1 MEKLAGKSW
10 TLGLFMLIALPV
22 AAQYPVRPVRIIVP
36 FVAGGPGDTLTRA
49 ISEPLSRALGQP
61 VVVEN
66 KPGADGTIG
75 TADVAKAVPDGHVLL
90 MGSAN
95 ALSAVM
101 VLRKSPPY
109 DPIADFTPISHVGNS
124 TFVLAA
130 APNVPGTTLT
140 DLINYSRANPG
151 KVNFAA
157 ANPTSLLVAAQI
169 KALAKID
176 MVNVPYKGDVA
187 AVPDLLAGRVQLL
200 VAGANVVRQHIRDGK
215 LHGLATLLDARSP
228 LLPDVPTLGEAGLTG
243 VAFSSW
249 NGLVG
254 PAKMPRAVVD
264 RLSRELV
271 VALKRPEVR
280 EQLERVGFQPV
291 GTSPEAFGVFM
302 KEQIDV
308 WRRLAREAGIQA
320 E

>member
-1 MEKLAGKSW
+1 MRKLAGRFMA
-10 TLGLFMLIALPV
+10 LGVLVLVSASV
-22 AAQYPVRPVRIIVP
+22 AAQYPTRPVRIIVP
-36 FVAGGPGDTLTRA
+36 LPAGGPGDTLTRA
-49 ISEPLSRALGQP
+49 VAEPLSRALGQP

-75 TADVAKAVPDGHVLL
+75 TTEVARAAPDGYVLL

-95 ALSAVM
+95 ALSAVT

-130 APNVPGTTLT
+130 GPNVPGTTLM
-140 DLINYSRANPG
+140 DLINFARANPG

-157 ANPTSLLVAAQI
+157 PNPTALLVAAQI
-169 KALAKID
+169 RALAKID

-187 AVPDLLAGRVQLL
+187 AIPDLLAGRVQLL
-200 VAGANVVRQHIRDGK
+200 VAGANVVRPHIKDGK
-215 LHGLATLLDARSP
+215 LRILATLLDSRSP
-228 LLPDVPTLGEAGLTG
+228 LLPDVPTVSEAGLTG
-243 VAFSSW
+243 LTFSSW

-254 PAKMPRAVVD
+254 PAKMPKAVVD
-264 RLSRELV
+264 RLSREV
-271 VALKRPEVR
+271 TIALKRPEVR
-280 EQLERVGFQPV
+280 EQLERIGFQPV
-291 GTSPEAFGVFM
+291 GTSPEAFGVYM
-302 KEQIDV
+302 KEQIEV
-308 WRRLAREAGIQA
+308 WRRLARDAGIQA

>member
-1 MEKLAGKSW
+1 MRKLAGR
-10 TLGLFMLIALPV
+10 FMAFGVLVLISASV
-22 AAQYPVRPVRIIVP
+22 AAQYPTRPVRIIVP
-36 FVAGGPGDTLTRA
+36 FPAGGPGDTLTRA
-49 ISEPLSRALGQP
+49 VAEPLSRALGQP

-75 TADVAKAVPDGHVLL
+75 TTEVARAAPDGYVLL

-95 ALSAVM
+95 ALSAVT

-130 APNVPGTTLT
+130 GPNVPGSTLM
-140 DLINYSRANPG
+140 DLINFARANPG

-157 ANPTSLLVAAQI
+157 PNPTALLVAAQI
-169 KALAKID
+169 RALAKID

-187 AVPDLLAGRVQLL
+187 AIPDLLAGRVQLL
-200 VAGANVVRQHIRDGK
+200 VAGANVVRPHIKDGK
-215 LHGLATLLDARSP
+215 LRILATLLDSRSP
-228 LLPDVPTLGEAGLTG
+228 LLPDVPTISEAGLTG
-243 VAFSSW
+243 LTFSSW

-254 PAKMPRAVVD
+254 PAKMPKVVVE
-264 RLSRELV
+264 RLSREV
-271 VALKRPEVR
+271 AIALKRPEVR
-280 EQLERVGFQPV
+280 EQLERIGFQPV
-291 GTSPEAFGVFM
+291 GTSPEAFGVYM
-302 KEQIDV
+302 KEQIEV